1 MHRDSSMRSAW
12 VYMFAGL
19 LAWAQPAI
27 ADGWM
32 PLSSGLGY
40 FQKLGAVT
48 GNYYVTTASALRS
61 SKPGAYE
68 VYLPLKSKEIEPGY
82 ILYYK
87 EGDTL
92 DTLLPLIRRN
102 MAAIRKAGFYTVD
115 AEKSI
120 QFSYGPLP
128 LGNFSQMMDDL

>member
-40 FQKLGAVT
+40 FQKG
-48 GNYYVTTASALRS
+48 S
-61 SKPGAYE
+61 
-68 VYLPLKSKEIEPGY
+68 
-82 ILYYK
+82 
-87 EGDTL
+87 GDRE
-92 DTLLPLIRRN
+92 LLCHQIGR
-102 MAAIRKAGFYTVD
+102 AHV
-115 AEKSI
+115 
-120 QFSYGPLP
+120 
-128 LGNFSQMMDDL
+128 